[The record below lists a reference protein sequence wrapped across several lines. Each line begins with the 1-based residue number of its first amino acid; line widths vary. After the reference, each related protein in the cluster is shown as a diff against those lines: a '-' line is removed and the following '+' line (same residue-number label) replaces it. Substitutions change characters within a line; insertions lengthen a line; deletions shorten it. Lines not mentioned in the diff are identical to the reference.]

1 MKQYELEYLENK
13 IKSKAENHTKNNEGN
28 KEESEEENKG
38 ESEEENK
45 GESELEL
52 SPNMAIEALAYVK
65 TLRIKSIEDALLFMA
80 SANFVNKYIKIDPK
94 FKKLYN
100 FKEDIFFAADILAAG
115 KIPKVTYGFHHDEG
129 VGRVLVIQIGE
140 IQLSFHDDRKL
151 DKYQNL
157 SADQNLTWREVRL
170 QPHSK
175 FVYEE
180 TKKYVWSRYNDR
192 KKAEVSDAAEKLID
206 SQKTFRRIMF
216 SRSEVSRQHAKQF
229 ATYLDN
235 NY

>member
-1 MKQYELEYLENK
+1 MKQYELAYLENK
-13 IKSKAENHTKNNEGN
+13 IKAKAENHTKNNEGN
-28 KEESEEENKG
+28 KE

-180 TKKYVWSRYNDR
+180 TKNMYGADTMTGR
-192 KKAEVSDAAEKLID
+192 KRKFQMPRRNSSIARKHSAESCSPE
-206 SQKTFRRIMF
+206 
-216 SRSEVSRQHAKQF
+216 AK
-229 ATYLDN
+229 
-235 NY
+235 

>member
-1 MKQYELEYLENK
+1 MKQYELAYLENK

-28 KEESEEENKG
+28 KE

-129 VGRVLVIQIGE
+129 G
-140 IQLSFHDDRKL
+140 
-151 DKYQNL
+151 
-157 SADQNLTWREVRL
+157 
-170 QPHSK
+170 
-175 FVYEE
+175 
-180 TKKYVWSRYNDR
+180 
-192 KKAEVSDAAEKLID
+192 
-206 SQKTFRRIMF
+206 
-216 SRSEVSRQHAKQF
+216 SRQDSKSN
-229 ATYLDN
+229 LRVSP
-235 NY
+235 